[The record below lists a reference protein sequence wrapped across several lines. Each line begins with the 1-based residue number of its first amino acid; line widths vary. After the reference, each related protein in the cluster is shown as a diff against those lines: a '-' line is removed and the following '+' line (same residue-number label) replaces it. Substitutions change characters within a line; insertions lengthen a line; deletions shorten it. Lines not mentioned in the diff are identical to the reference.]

1 MLIPWFN
8 KLSGLWDKY
17 KKVKAAGASQFNPGW
32 HEALALR
39 NMLITSEAVAQA
51 ALMREESRG
60 AHTRIDF
67 PSEEDEWL
75 KYNVVIKKN
84 NDGTMKFKKT
94 LHPQP
99 SSELKRIA
107 NLTIEEM
114 EAEIKM
120 ENSKL

>member
-1 MLIPWFN
+1 
-8 KLSGLWDKY
+8 
-17 KKVKAAGASQFNPGW
+17 
-32 HEALALR
+32 
-39 NMLITSEAVAQA
+39 MLITSEAVAQA

-67 PSEEDEWL
+67 PSEKDEWL

-84 NDGTMKFKKT
+84 NDGTMKFEKT

-114 EAEIKM
+114 EAEIKT